1 MGKCNVLEKNGKRIE
16 VGADDEVYVGLDV
29 HTSHTNV
36 AVRLNGQEVA
46 SWMSPPEPEQVIKS
60 LMPVREAAR
69 KVVYEAGPCGY
80 DLYRQLKMAG
90 FPAEVWP
97 PGKMPRPANQGNKTD
112 RLDASTLAEYA
123 EKDLVEPIVV
133 PTVGEEAER
142 QVMRT
147 RNQLMEKVRRVKQ
160 QIKGFLTMHG
170 VEKPE
175 GLDRWTKAAV
185 GQLRRLQLKDELE
198 TCLTVLIDE
207 LTTLEKMVKKIEK
220 KLREIAGSEKHA
232 DSEEVLRSHP
242 GVGRLTAM
250 NFMLEL
256 YQPERFEVHRQ
267 VSTFVGLV
275 PRVSQSGDTRRD
287 GPLQCAG
294 RESLRSMLVQA
305 AWQWVRRD
313 ERANKIYQRLVGNT
327 GCAQKAIV
335 GMARKICVNLWCMWT
350 RGEYYRPDG

>member
-1 MGKCNVLEKNGKRIE
+1 MGKCNVLKKNGKRIE
-16 VGADDEVYVGLDV
+16 VGTGDEVYVGLDV

-36 AVRLNGQEVA
+36 TVRLNGQEA
-46 SWMSPPEPEQVIKS
+46 AKWMSPPQPAQLIKS
-60 LMPVREAAR
+60 LMPIRDAAR
-69 KVVYEAGPCGY
+69 KVVYEAGPCGFE
-80 DLYRQLKMAG
+80 LYRELKKAG

-112 RLDASTLAEYA
+112 RLDASTLATYA

-133 PTVGEEAER
+133 PTRREEAER

-147 RNQLMEKVRRVKQ
+147 RNQLMKKLRRVKQ
-160 QIKGFLTMHG
+160 QIKSFLTMHG
-170 VEKPE
+170 IEQPE
-175 GLDRWTKAAV
+175 GLGHWTRAAV
-185 GQLRRLQLKDELE
+185 GRLRRLPLRDGLRTCLDVLVDELSSLE
-198 TCLTVLIDE
+198 GLVKTV
-207 LTTLEKMVKKIEK
+207 EK
-220 KLREIAGSEKHA
+220 KLRDIGRSEKHA
-232 DSEEVLRSHP
+232 DSEKILRSHP
-242 GVGRLTAM
+242 GIGRLTAM
-250 NFMLEL
+250 NFMLEV
-256 YQPERFEVHRQ
+256 YRPERFEVHRQ

-287 GPLQCAG
+287 GPLKRAG
-294 RESLRSMLVQA
+294 RESLRAMLVQA

-313 ERANKIYQRLVGNT
+313 ARANKIYQRLVGNT